1 LATIE
6 INEAAAALADY
17 ARRAGTEP
25 VILTEG
31 GKPLAALVSLE
42 GVDAETLALA
52 TSPRFMAIVQESR
65 ESLRAEGGLSSDDVR
80 RELGVKPRRRR

>member
-6 INEAAAALADY
+6 IAEAAAALAEF

-25 VILTEG
+25 VILTED

-52 TSPRFMAIVQESR
+52 TNPRFIEIVQESR
-65 ESLRAEGGLSSDDVR
+65 QSLRAEGGLSSDAVR
-80 RELGVKPRRRR
+80 RELEVKPRRRR